1 MSVAVYSVL
10 ACLSVWCGVCVC
22 ICLRVVGCACVFV
35 CVVWCGVVCVCVC
48 VCLHGLLAYIQQRGL
63 QLLSLI
69 SAVFDDGDE
78 KTLRRS
84 SLCLK
89 GARHFAESEASPC
102 HVFVLHSHTHP
113 QLSLRRELSFVLTG
127 TLHTFVP

>member
-1 MSVAVYSVL
+1 MAVYSVGVFVRFVCASVFVCVVC
-10 ACLSVWCGVCVC
+10 ACLSEWCGVCVC
-22 ICLRVVGCACVFV
+22 VCVSLRV
-35 CVVWCGVVCVCVC
+35 VVCVCVR

-63 QLLSLI
+63 PWLSLI

-89 GARHFAESEASPC
+89 GARHFAESEASPA
-102 HVFVLHSHTHP
+102 HASVPHSYTHP
-113 QLSLRRELSFVLTG
+113 QLCFKKG
-127 TLHTFVP
+127 NCP

>member
-1 MSVAVYSVL
+1 MWPCTLCWRVCLCGVVCACVFVCVFVCVL
-10 ACLSVWCGVCVC
+10 WGVLVCLSVWCGV
-22 ICLRVVGCACVFV
+22 
-35 CVVWCGVVCVCVC
+35 VCVC

-102 HVFVLHSHTHP
+102 HVFVLHSDTHP